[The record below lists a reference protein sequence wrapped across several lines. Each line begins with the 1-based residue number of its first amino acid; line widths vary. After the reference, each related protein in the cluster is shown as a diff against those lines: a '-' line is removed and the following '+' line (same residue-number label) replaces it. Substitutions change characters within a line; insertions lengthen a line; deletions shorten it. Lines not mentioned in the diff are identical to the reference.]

1 MRATRGCAP
10 CVSTASTC
18 PLSLTARRPC
28 AHTVL
33 AVTAVGL
40 NESKP
45 LEPEQIFMSKF
56 LLFSLLGAATAS
68 AWWALAQWGNIGGG
82 MLWFLAIVFTAVW
95 LLCMGSFALKEWE

>member
-1 MRATRGCAP
+1 
-10 CVSTASTC
+10 
-18 PLSLTARRPC
+18 
-28 AHTVL
+28 
-33 AVTAVGL
+33 
-40 NESKP
+40 
-45 LEPEQIFMSKF
+45 MSKF